1 MALGQLPEADL
12 EGSEEAIF
20 AEINITP
27 LTDMFL
33 VMLIIFMV
41 SASAELSHQKEKTRE
56 VEEQVEKEKRSGLKV
71 NLPAGAA
78 QEIDVR
84 AATLIVAISES
95 GEIAINEMQ
104 IADGDIERVFRS
116 AFARDK
122 NTQVVIK
129 ADTGV
134 NHGRVVAVMEVAKQV
149 GLTRLA
155 IQTRGN

>member
-41 SASAELSHQKEKTRE
+41 SASAELSHEKEKTRE
-56 VEEQVEKEKRSGLKV
+56 VTEQVEKEKRSGLKV

-84 AATLIVAISES
+84 AATLIVAISVD
-95 GEIAINEMQ
+95 GEIAVNEMQ
-104 IADGDIERVFRS
+104 IADGDVERVFRS

>member
-1 MALGQLPEADL
+1 MALGKLPEADL
-12 EGSEEAIF
+12 EGNEDAIF

-41 SASAELSHQKEKTRE
+41 SASAELTAEKEKRKDIQQQAE
-56 VEEQVEKEKRSGLKV
+56 LQKRSGLKV

-78 QEIDVR
+78 QEIDVQ
-84 AATLIVAISES
+84 AATLIVAIALD
-95 GEIAINEMQ
+95 GEIAVNDMKIP
-104 IADGDIERVFRS
+104 DSDLERVFRS

-134 NHGRVVAVMEVAKQV
+134 NHGRVVAVMEIAKQV